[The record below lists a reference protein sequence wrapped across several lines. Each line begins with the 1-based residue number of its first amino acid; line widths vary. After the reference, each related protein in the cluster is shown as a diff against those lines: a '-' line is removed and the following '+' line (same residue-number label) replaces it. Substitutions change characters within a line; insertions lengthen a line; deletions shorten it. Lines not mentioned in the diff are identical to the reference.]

1 MTRRIAVVTA
11 GLRDPSSTRLLADRL
26 AAATAAALQERG
38 VPAQVE
44 VIEVRELGH
53 DLINMMLTGFAAPAL
68 QVALDTVAAA
78 DGVVAVSPI
87 FSGSYNG
94 LFKLFFDALPD
105 TDLVGTP
112 VLIGATAGTPRH
124 SLALDHALRP
134 LLTYLRAVVV
144 PTGVF
149 AATDDFGAVG
159 ASPPD
164 GEAPLSSRVERG
176 ARELAELVAR
186 AAPKATVDEFADV
199 PSFDQLLG
207 GTA

>member
-1 MTRRIAVVTA
+1 MTARSIAVVTA
-11 GLRDPSSTRLLADRL
+11 GLRDPSSSRLLADRL
-26 AAATAAALQERG
+26 AAATTEALAAEGPR
-38 VPAQVE
+38 VTVE

-78 DGVVAVSPI
+78 DGVIAVSPI

-105 TDLVGTP
+105 TALVGTP
-112 VLIGATAGTPRH
+112 VLLGATAGTPRH

-134 LLTYLRAVVV
+134 LFAYLRAVVV

-149 AATDDFGAVG
+149 AATDDFGATG
-159 ASPPD
+159 AAPD
-164 GEAPLSSRVERG
+164 GEAPLAQRVTRAGGEF
-176 ARELAELVAR
+176 AAAVAA
-186 AAPKATVDEFADV
+186 AAPKEVVDEFADF
-199 PSFDQLLG
+199 PTFDQLLR
-207 GTA
+207 